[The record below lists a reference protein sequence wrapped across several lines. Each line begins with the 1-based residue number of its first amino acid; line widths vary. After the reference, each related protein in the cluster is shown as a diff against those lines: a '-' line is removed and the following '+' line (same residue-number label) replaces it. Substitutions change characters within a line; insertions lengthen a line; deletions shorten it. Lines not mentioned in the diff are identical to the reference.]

1 MGCFPEDLTPEI
13 VFSRLWEFDR
23 KNFIIVCIS
32 VVSKDALCFLKGM
45 KKKKKERN
53 TIFKGQIVVSLRRA
67 DLPGTKSLSRLCFY
81 LFYFL

>member
-1 MGCFPEDLTPEI
+1 MWCFPEDLTPEI
-13 VFSRLWEFDR
+13 VFSSLWEFDR
-23 KNFIIVCIS
+23 KNFVTVYFSI
-32 VVSKDALCFLKGM
+32 VSKDALCFLKDT

-53 TIFKGQIVVSLRRA
+53 IICKGQIDVSLGRT